1 MGGTPVLVFDQM
13 SRWSAH
19 NNSLPEMSD
28 IPHFRGT
35 DGRKLGA
42 IGSGWGA
49 AMEAWKKYWAFLSY
63 SHQDTKLCEWLH
75 RELETFPIPKRL
87 VGRDSREGKIPPRLF
102 PVFRDRDELPGSA
115 ELGKNLTEALLQSRY
130 LIVICSP
137 AAARSRW
144 VNEEIRQFKMMG
156 GEGRILAL
164 IVDGE
169 PNAADKPNSGLLECF
184 PEMLKYRVDASGNL
198 TGQPVEPIAADIR
211 RGRETKSIALLRLI
225 AGLLGVP
232 FDELRQRDQERARRS
247 LLLRVIAGVTLV
259 SLLAAGLV
267 WRYRVDRMERL
278 EAHGRDA
285 LMQSQPTHAAVF
297 LAESYRM
304 GNDSPDL
311 RIMLDQAMRS
321 VDMLTTVHSEF
332 PEGIVNAAFSAD
344 STRLIAT
351 SAKGEVSIWRADN
364 GGKLVSLPAVPAKR
378 LSHARFV
385 SDGREV
391 ALLFEDGS
399 ITIVNAR
406 DGVLLRE
413 FAAPL
418 GARPLPV
425 SRQPASGDS
434 TLFADVRGNLVVVDS
449 ARGNVVRALTTP
461 CARVALSPRNV
472 VCAAA
477 TSVATYDLSATSN
490 PKPQPLSAEVIAISL
505 HPSRREA
512 ALALTTGTW
521 QLVDLARGQRVSG
534 ATHPGGIEAVQLSNK
549 GDIVATGGT
558 TGSVLLWST
567 KSGELLTQIQGH
579 QGRVQTLH
587 FLAAD
592 RRLASTGEDGSL
604 RVWDTASGAM
614 LSLNQLGQGAA
625 GASAISADGTRLA
638 TWSASGRAQMGAA
651 LKLSLKVWDLA
662 AAGPQASYIDAKTA
676 RERFLPGRQATREA
690 APTLRCGGA
699 LRRQTNSDN
708 SISVI
713 DVATGVVR
721 ATLQAGLDTAVADI
735 DCDRAKQWYV
745 TGGKSGAAVVWNAAS
760 GKPVARVVGHLR
772 AIDEVAFM
780 TVAETPPSDGEKPA
794 MKDTS
799 SGEFLTFS
807 ADGTA
812 ARWNFDEETRSRAT
826 ILRRI
831 ACRVPLKLE
840 GYVLLP
846 TAEVECPAW

>member
-1 MGGTPVLVFDQM
+1 
-13 SRWSAH
+13 
-19 NNSLPEMSD
+19 
-28 IPHFRGT
+28 
-35 DGRKLGA
+35 
-42 IGSGWGA
+42 
-49 AMEAWKKYWAFLSY
+49 MEAWKKYWAFLSY

-232 FDELRQRDQERARRS
+232 FDELRQRDQERARRA
-247 LLLRVIAGVTLV
+247 LLLRVITGVTLV

-278 EAHGRDA
+278 EALGRDA
-285 LMQSQPTHAAVF
+285 LMHSQPTHAAVF

-304 GNDSPDL
+304 GNDSRDL

-321 VDMLTTVHSEF
+321 VDMLTTVHSDY
-332 PEGIVNAAFSAD
+332 PEGIANAAFSAD
-344 STRLIAT
+344 STRLIAS
-351 SAKGEVSIWRADN
+351 SAKGAVSIWRADN
-364 GGKLVSLPAVPAKR
+364 GGKLVSLPAASAKR
-378 LSHARFV
+378 LSEARFV

-391 ALLFEDGS
+391 ALLFEDGG

-406 DGVLLRE
+406 DGKLRRE

-434 TLFADVRGNLVVVDS
+434 TLVADVRGNLVVVDS
-449 ARGNVVRALTTP
+449 ARGSVLRALPTP
-461 CARVALSPRNV
+461 CVRTAMSPRNIACADGAV
-472 VCAAA
+472 V
-477 TSVATYDLSATSN
+477 TIYDLSAKN
-490 PKPQPLSAEVIAISL
+490 NAKQLSLPAEVSAISL
-505 HPSRREA
+505 HPSGSGA
-512 ALALTTGTW
+512 ALALSSGAW

-567 KSGELLTQIQGH
+567 ANGQLLTQIPGH

-587 FLAAD
+587 FLAGD

-638 TWSASGRAQMGAA
+638 TWGASGRAQMGDA

-662 AAGPQASYIDAKTA
+662 AAGPPTSFADSRIA
-676 RERFLPGRQATREA
+676 RERFLTGRQAARLT
-690 APTLRCGGA
+690 APALRCGGA
-699 LRRQTNSDN
+699 LRRQNNSDN

-713 DVATGVVR
+713 DVVSGVAR

-735 DCDRAKQWYV
+735 DCDSAKAWYV

-760 GKPVARVVGHLR
+760 GKPVARFVGHLR
-772 AIDEVAFM
+772 AIDEVAFI
-780 TVAETPPSDGEKPA
+780 TVADKPGA
-794 MKDTS
+794 YGDKPVIEDTS
-799 SGEFLTFS
+799 SGEILTLS

-812 ARWNFDEETRSRAT
+812 ARWTFEEETRSRAT
-826 ILRRI
+826 ISRRI

-846 TAEVECPAW
+846 TAEVDCPPW